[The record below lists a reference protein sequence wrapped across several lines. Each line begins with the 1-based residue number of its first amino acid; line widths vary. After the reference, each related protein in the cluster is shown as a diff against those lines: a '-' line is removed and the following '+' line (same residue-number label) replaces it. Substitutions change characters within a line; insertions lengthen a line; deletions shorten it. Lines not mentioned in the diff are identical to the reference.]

1 MNQRIFLSAALAAI
15 SLPAQ
20 IYTVAANTE
29 PDSLNHTNGNKVVS
43 AKGRLNAFHAK
54 GGQIFYSVS
63 ADTRIWTPPVPITT
77 GITPAVA
84 VASDGTIGVAF
95 YDASLTR
102 YLWCKPALNSA
113 CTSWSNPVDALTG
126 AEPSLASH
134 LSTMYL
140 ATGGSGIGLYTS
152 FSANTTTNGLWLNTV
167 SSLI

>member
-43 AKGRLNAFHAK
+43 AKGRLHAFHAK
-54 GGQIFYSVS
+54 GGQIYYSVS
-63 ADTRIWTPPVPITT
+63 ADARIWTPPVSITT

-95 YDASLTR
+95 YDASLHRCEGDLAGSSRLRETQVLHAMEHPR
-102 YLWCKPALNSA
+102 
-113 CTSWSNPVDALTG
+113 DAQIRRD
-126 AEPSLASH
+126 A
-134 LSTMYL
+134 
-140 ATGGSGIGLYTS
+140 
-152 FSANTTTNGLWLNTV
+152 
-167 SSLI
+167 